1 MKPLVNNTSDA
12 CFVNNGFFNH
22 LSVDPVHS
30 ATEPVSTQ
38 QFSELSKQ
46 LSTTNFS
53 VIYNV
58 KEAAISSNKTE
69 IFHIFSMSQF
79 FTLSPLFF
87 VKPYLASSLTPSLS
101 ALCLPLCPSHSRAE
115 DIAVHE
121 TELYSFSDCPGNECC
136 PFANLITRGGKLN
149 LLVFIS

>member
-38 QFSELSKQ
+38 QLSELSKQ

-69 IFHIFSMSQF
+69 IFPIFSMSQF

-101 ALCLPLCPSHSRAE
+101 ALCLP
-115 DIAVHE
+115 
-121 TELYSFSDCPGNECC
+121 
-136 PFANLITRGGKLN
+136 FAHCALEQKILRSTKLN
-149 LLVFIS
+149 SILFRIALETSAVPLQTSLLVEVN